1 VVIHVSQRRLRA
13 SWSAEPGTVKLAL
26 IGCCLAGVLSSCE
39 SAPEPQPAPDL
50 SVTVVQ
56 QRIDEAT
63 RIVGVEA
70 TNNTSAAVH
79 ISAIRLSGA
88 GLVGRSVPRDSV
100 LQPGIPV
107 AMRTSYGPPDC
118 DDRTGRVVAHLDVDG
133 RTVDYPVDDE
143 GQDWISRLLDADCAG
158 IELEQ
163 TAAVRLRGPY
173 RRAVVNGEP
182 RLHAQLVMTRRS
194 PGDAVDVRSLDGSVL
209 LDFRPAGPLVDLLAD
224 EQRAVT
230 PVLLGSNGRCDAHAL
245 GGSTQTFLLAAFVR
259 LGDAPQQRVVLI
271 PPPAVRDRVLAVV
284 GRACGTS

>member
-1 VVIHVSQRRLRA
+1 MVIDVGHRQLRA
-13 SWSAEPGTVKLAL
+13 WSARPATVRLTL
-26 IGCCLAGVLSSCE
+26 IGCCLAGVLFGCD

-63 RIVGVEA
+63 RTVGVEA
-70 TNNTSAAVH
+70 TNNTSATVH
-79 ISAIRLSGA
+79 VSAIRLSGA
-88 GLVGRSVPRDSV
+88 GLVGRSAPRDSV
-100 LQPGIPV
+100 LQPGITV
-107 AMRTSYGPPDC
+107 AMRTSYGRPDC

-133 RTVDYPVDDE
+133 RTVDYPVDAE
-143 GQDWISRLLDADCAG
+143 GQDWIRRLLDVDCAG

-173 RRAVVNGEP
+173 RQAVVNGGP
-182 RLHAQLVMTRRS
+182 RLRARLVVTRRA
-194 PGDAVDVRSLDGSVL
+194 PGAPVDVRSLDGSVL
-209 LDFRPAGPLVDLLAD
+209 LDLRPAGPLVDLLAD
-224 EQRAVT
+224 DQRAVT

-259 LGDAPQQRVVLI
+259 LGDAAQQRVVLI

-284 GRACGTS
+284 GRACGTT